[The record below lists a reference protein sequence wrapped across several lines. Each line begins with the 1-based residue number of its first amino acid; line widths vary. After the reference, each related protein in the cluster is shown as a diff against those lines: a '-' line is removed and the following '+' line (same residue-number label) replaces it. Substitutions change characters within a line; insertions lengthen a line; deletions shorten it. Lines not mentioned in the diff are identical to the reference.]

1 MKIETKPFEFDVK
14 QTRTK
19 FKSCIS
25 ICKNAAITIRTAS
38 GIKRF
43 QEDKNLGKWFNQLYP
58 LVKSR
63 ESAQP
68 EQAIEPSSLIRWARG
83 CSKADDSPSDA
94 ATSTSAGNSSAIS
107 DIDESHESTDTE
119 DIPNATKNYVK
130 GKRKRGKNLYVPV
143 KENKK
148 RKCDDVFAGIA
159 TSINKLAEKDNS
171 TTDLFKFLREENER
185 ARQHEMELYRMQMD
199 LQMQMQ
205 MQMIQLL
212 RQHPLPQQSQLHSM
226 PQVQQSLQH
235 LSAQQATPFISTST
249 SPFEFLSHTKRI

>member
-1 MKIETKPFEFDVK
+1 M
-14 QTRTK
+14 
-19 FKSCIS
+19 
-25 ICKNAAITIRTAS
+25 
-38 GIKRF
+38 
-43 QEDKNLGKWFNQLYP
+43 
-58 LVKSR
+58 
-63 ESAQP
+63 
-68 EQAIEPSSLIRWARG
+68 
-83 CSKADDSPSDA
+83 
-94 ATSTSAGNSSAIS
+94 
-107 DIDESHESTDTE
+107 
-119 DIPNATKNYVK
+119 
-130 GKRKRGKNLYVPV
+130 

-226 PQVQQSLQH
+226 PQL
-235 LSAQQATPFISTST
+235 
-249 SPFEFLSHTKRI
+249 